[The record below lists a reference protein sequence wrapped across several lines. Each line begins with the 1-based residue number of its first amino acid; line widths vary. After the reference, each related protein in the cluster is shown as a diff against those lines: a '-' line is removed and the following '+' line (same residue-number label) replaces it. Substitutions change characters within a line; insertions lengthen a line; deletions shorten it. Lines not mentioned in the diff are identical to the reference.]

1 MRLDKPR
8 VLVVG
13 DYMTDY
19 YWLGTTERLSPEAPI
34 PVVKINE
41 TKELPGGAGNVAANL
56 RALGAEV
63 VEVPGYPEDELD
75 TDGYR
80 LSSTWPVPIK
90 HRLMI
95 GDTQVARWDLTDYCK
110 AAPAADIQRLGK
122 SVDAVVVADYLKGS
136 VTPEVV
142 EAIKTLNLVTFVD
155 TKGDPTPYRWTKTR
169 FFPNAKEYEKYQA
182 AYSLCR
188 KVIVKQGAAGATEL
202 TRTGCPEIFPE
213 SDVHCPSM
221 ADYVRSVNGA
231 GDTVMAAYVYAT
243 LCGCTVSR
251 LEFAMAA
258 AAVAVEKPYTA
269 TVTVKEIEKR
279 LGRSISRKRRAA

>member
-63 VEVPGYPEDELD
+63 VEVPGYPEDEWD

-80 LSSTWPVPIK
+80 LSSTWPVPVK

-95 GDTQVARWDLTDYCK
+95 GDTQVARWDLYDHCEP
-110 AAPAADIQRLGK
+110 APAADIQRLGK
-122 SVDAVVVADYLKGS
+122 TVDAVVVADYQKGS
-136 VTPEVV
+136 IDYRVR
-142 EAIKTLNLVTFVD
+142 EAIIALGLPTFVD
-155 TKGDPTPYRWTKTR
+155 TKGHPAFWTQAEAV
-169 FFPNAKEYEKYQA
+169 FPNLKEYEKYRQG
-182 AYSLCR
+182 YSACNTVVL
-188 KVIVKQGAAGATEL
+188 KQGAGGITEN
-202 TRTGCPEIFPE
+202 RRDPWASSWRKAE
-213 SDVHCPSM
+213 
-221 ADYVRSVNGA
+221 ARWVRSVNGA
-231 GDTVMAAYVYAT
+231 GDTVMAAYVYA
-243 LCGCTVSR
+243 R
-251 LEFAMAA
+251 LVGEPDPLGFANAA
-258 AAVAVEKPYTA
+258 AAVVVEKPLTAVA
-269 TVTVKEIEKR
+269 TVEEIEKR